1 MDIRPVRHVEVR
13 YGRRDARA
21 VPDAPMTDGVLVLL
35 VTIYSAVILFTAWCL
50 INVRAELDKRID
62 DLVIQRRRLKETEE
76 QALALVDKVTP
87 LIEKTDWMTGR
98 WQGQFSTLVALE
110 NKRNAKVDTARR
122 AIWEIPIVRDHI
134 ERSITDPRTNN
145 GEDQ

>member
-1 MDIRPVRHVEVR
+1 MR
-13 YGRRDARA
+13 
-21 VPDAPMTDGVLVLL
+21 DAPMNNYVLVFV
-35 VTIYSAVILFTAWCL
+35 VTVYSAVVLVAAWGL
-50 INVRAELDKRID
+50 VTTRAELDKRLD
-62 DLVIQRRRLKETEE
+62 ELVMQRRRLKETEE

-98 WQGQFSTLVALE
+98 WQGQFSTLVHLE

-145 GEDQ
+145 GENQ

>member
-1 MDIRPVRHVEVR
+1 MNNYVIVFI
-13 YGRRDARA
+13 
-21 VPDAPMTDGVLVLL
+21 
-35 VTIYSAVILFTAWCL
+35 VTVYSAVVLYAAWGL
-50 INVRAELDKRID
+50 VTTRAELDKRLD
-62 DLVIQRRRLKETEE
+62 ELVMQRRRLKETEE

-87 LIEKTDWMTGR
+87 LIEKSDWMTGR

-145 GEDQ
+145 GENQ